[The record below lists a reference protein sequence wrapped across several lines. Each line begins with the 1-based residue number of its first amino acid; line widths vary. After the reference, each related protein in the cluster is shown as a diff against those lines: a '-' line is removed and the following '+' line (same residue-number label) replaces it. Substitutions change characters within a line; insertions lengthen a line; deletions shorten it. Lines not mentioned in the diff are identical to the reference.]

1 MCMYPLENNKNVNIQ
16 LYYVYT
22 IIHIIFNYIF
32 CCGGVWC
39 SGVLWGDY
47 KVQSNNILTLKKK
60 YCESLYNMH
69 NNIYPGLAKKFCLY
83 VSHFSSLGGIHLQ
96 STEHI

>member
-1 MCMYPLENNKNVNIQ
+1 MYPLENNKNVNIQ

-47 KVQSNNILTLKKK
+47 KVQSNNILTLKK
-60 YCESLYNMH
+60 
-69 NNIYPGLAKKFCLY
+69 NIANHSITCIIIFT
-83 VSHFSSLGGIHLQ
+83 Q
-96 STEHI
+96 D